1 MIKEKINSFV
11 KHPLSIS
18 ILGTLIILI
27 FANSVR
33 YYNIIPIV
41 YEIHDNID
49 TLVSKEE
56 ELRKS
61 IIELKENYLAK
72 DYEGSEIT
80 VGVSTELEQNTVS
93 VFNGNKVNLK
103 YSDAILLT
111 NSIHMYRPSIKLVV
125 GLVRERNNDNS
136 KAEIFISQ
144 EAAKLLGFKDYKKTG
159 ILRANIKRIEKD

>member
-93 VFNGNKVNLK
+93 V
-103 YSDAILLT
+103 SDRPTTHLRDDRADPLPRHKDLRLSTPALL
-111 NSIHMYRPSIKLVV
+111 SPLS
-125 GLVRERNNDNS
+125 
-136 KAEIFISQ
+136 
-144 EAAKLLGFKDYKKTG
+144 LLY
-159 ILRANIKRIEKD
+159 L